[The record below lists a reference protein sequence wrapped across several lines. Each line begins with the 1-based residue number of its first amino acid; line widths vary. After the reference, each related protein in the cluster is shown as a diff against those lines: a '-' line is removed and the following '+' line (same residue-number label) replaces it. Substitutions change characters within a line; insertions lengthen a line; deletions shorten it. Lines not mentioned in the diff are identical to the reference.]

1 MQALVI
7 KSTGSWYEI
16 KAENGQVHQ
25 ARTKGKLRL
34 SSESNTNPVAVGDTV
49 KVQENPNGDYIIEGV
64 LSRRNYLVRK
74 SNNLSRKKQI
84 IAANVDTLLL
94 VVTLFQP
101 RTSTGFI
108 DRILL
113 NAEAYG
119 INSLLVFNKID
130 LLHESDLDLLSAYQ
144 EIYKQ
149 EGYET
154 LEISALQ
161 KKNLEQ
167 LKQKIAK
174 QTSLITG
181 HSGAGKSTLLNALL
195 GSSIQKT
202 DIISAFSNKGK
213 HTTTF
218 AEMFFLDED
227 TKIIDT
233 PGIKDFGV
241 VDIEQHEVC
250 QYFKEFNK
258 IAGRCRFHN
267 CSHREEPDCAVKQGL
282 EDGSI
287 SSDRYINYLSIVNN
301 EDVHH

>member
-149 EGYET
+149 AGYET

>member
-16 KAENGQVHQ
+16 KAENGHVHQ

-34 SSESNTNPVAVGDTV
+34 SSESNTNPVAVGDNV
-49 KVQENPNGDYIIEGV
+49 KVQENPNGDFVIEGV

-84 IAANVDTLLL
+84 IASNVDTLLL

-119 INSLLVFNKID
+119 ISSLLVFNKID
-130 LLHESDLDLLSAYQ
+130 LLHGSDLELLNAYQ

-149 EGYET
+149 AGYET
-154 LEISALQ
+154 IEISALQ
-161 KKNLEQ
+161 KKNLDQ
-167 LKQKIAK
+167 LQHKIAK

-181 HSGAGKSTLLNALL
+181 HSGAGKSTLLNALM
-195 GSSIQKT
+195 GGSIQKT
-202 DIISAFSNKGK
+202 DNISTFSNKGK

-241 VDIEQHEVC
+241 VDIEKHEVC

-258 IAGRCRFHN
+258 IAAKCRFHN
-267 CSHREEPDCAVKQGL
+267 CLHIEEPDCAVKQGL

-287 SSDRYINYLSIVNN
+287 SSDRYVNYLSIVNN